1 MSNRILI
8 IEDDI
13 ELRENL
19 KEILEYKNFE
29 IWTADD
35 GKSALKILEN
45 TVVDLIISDI
55 LMPNLG
61 GLGVLSEIKLLKGFE
76 NTPFIL
82 LTGKASSEDQRYGIE
97 QGADDYLI
105 KPVAAEVL
113 LNAVFASLGKKNKRE
128 TWAKNKL
135 ETGLKE
141 DRKITFHEFRTPLAG
156 VNSIFELMELLLD
169 NFDKEEFDKLI
180 QTGKESVNR
189 INNTLNKLAIF
200 NRLDHIVPSVSNF
213 IFDIELLKKIC
224 EKKFNKLELFSW
236 DSDILISFDLDHFN
250 LIINELVDNAI
261 KFSPLESP
269 IYVALQDSVF
279 CISNYQKNHQD
290 IGAFEPKAFSQI
302 NRMNIEQQGLGIGLF
317 ICKKLANL
325 NNAVL
330 ECEIAYDSRFY
341 VNIIFSVD

>member
-29 IWTADD
+29 ILTADD

-45 TVVDLIISDI
+45 TMVDLIISDI
-55 LMPNLG
+55 LMPNLD
-61 GLGVLSEIKLLKGFE
+61 GLGILSEIKLLKGFE

-82 LTGKASSEDQRYGIE
+82 LTGKASREDQRYGFE

-105 KPVAAEVL
+105 KPVSAEVL
-113 LNAVFASLGKKNKRE
+113 LNAVIASLEKKNIRE
-128 TWAKNKL
+128 NWAKNKL

-169 NFDKEEFDKLI
+169 NFDKEEFYKLI

-189 INNTLNKLAIF
+189 ISNTLNKLAIF
-200 NRLDHIVPSVSNF
+200 NRLDHVVPRVSNF

-224 EKKFNKLELFSW
+224 GKKFNKLELFSW
-236 DSDILISFDLDHFN
+236 DSDILVSFDLDQFN
-250 LIINELVDNAI
+250 IIINELVENAI

-290 IGAFEPKAFSQI
+290 VGAFEPKAFSQI
-302 NRMNIEQQGLGIGLF
+302 NRMNIEQQGLGIGLY

-330 ECEIAYDSRFY
+330 ECEIAHDSRFY
-341 VNIIFSVD
+341 VNIIFSKD